1 MVVKKGKRSKKI
13 VRNSKKIVRN
23 SKKRSVKKGGKR
35 SSRRSKSII
44 SKKISKKG
52 GADMDPGVA
61 SASGTP
67 REGASALPHQQLAA
81 WMAQNGYI
89 SQPPQQLQSNQP
101 DVVINL
107 E

>member
-1 MVVKKGKRSKKI
+1 MVVKKGKR
-13 VRNSKKIVRN
+13 SKKIVRN

-44 SKKISKKG
+44 SKKG
-52 GADMDPGVA
+52 GADVDPGVA

-89 SQPPQQLQSNQP
+89 SQPPQQLQYNQS
-101 DVVINL
+101 DVDINL

>member
-1 MVVKKGKRSKKI
+1 MVVKKGKR
-13 VRNSKKIVRN
+13 SKKIVRN

-44 SKKISKKG
+44 SKKVSKKVSKKG
-52 GADMDPGVA
+52 GADADPGVA
-61 SASGTP
+61 SAAGTP

-81 WMAQNGYI
+81 WMAQNAYT
-89 SQPPQQLQSNQP
+89 SQPPQQLQYNQP
-101 DVVINL
+101 PVTIHL